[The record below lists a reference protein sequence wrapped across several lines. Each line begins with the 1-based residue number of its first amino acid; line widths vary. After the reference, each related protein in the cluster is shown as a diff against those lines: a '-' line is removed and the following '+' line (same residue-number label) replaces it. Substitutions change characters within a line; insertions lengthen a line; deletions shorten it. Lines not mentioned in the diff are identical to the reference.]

1 MSEKINKLQESIV
14 YLAANSKTNSANFQE
29 MNETFWKQQ
38 YRSGTQNSRLS
49 EFENLCKHLICLS
62 LGSL

>member
-1 MSEKINKLQESIV
+1 MSKKKIDVIIV
-14 YLAANSKTNSANFQE
+14 YLAVTSKTKSAKFRE